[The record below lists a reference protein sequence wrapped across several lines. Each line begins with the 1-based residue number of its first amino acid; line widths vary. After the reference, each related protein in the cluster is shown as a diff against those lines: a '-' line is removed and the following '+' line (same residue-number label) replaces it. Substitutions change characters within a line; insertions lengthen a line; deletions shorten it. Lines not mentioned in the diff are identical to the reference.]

1 MSQVSKNFTLQEFI
15 PQSVWNQFGP
25 SGLWFVDQRLID
37 SVQWLREQLGVQVII
52 NNWNTGGTFQN
63 RGFRPNTSP
72 QYKPFS
78 QHSFGR
84 AIDASSPN
92 MPHKDVYKW
101 VLDNQDLILENT
113 SFTTIESIEAA
124 PTWLHLDIREIPN
137 AKELLIVKP

>member
-1 MSQVSKNFTLQEFI
+1 MKVSENFTLQEFL
-15 PQSVWNQFGP
+15 PKSVYTQFGE
-25 SGLWFVDQRLID
+25 SGLWFVDPRLIK
-37 SVQWLREQLGVQVII
+37 SAQWLRKMLGVQLII

-84 AIDASSPN
+84 AIDCHSPN
-92 MPHKDVYKW
+92 MPHRDVYKW
-101 VLDNQDLILENT
+101 VLDNQDLILANT
-113 SFTTIESIEAA
+113 SFTTVEDISIA
-124 PTWLHLDIREIPN
+124 TSWLHLDIRERPG